1 MQATNNRAEGASSI
15 ASAFAS
21 LSNGSTELPPR
32 FAALKREIISGNE
45 DAVLAGWNR
54 LLERVSLEKLR
65 NVDTSLIP
73 EVEFRDIAANDGN
86 IPKEVVESLR
96 KCGTIVIKG
105 LVDEAQ
111 AVQWKEQIRDY
122 VNKNPQTKGFPA
134 NDIQVYEIY
143 WSKAQLETRAHANM
157 LMAQVAL
164 NRVWSAKPEDAVDLE
179 VPLTYSDRVRMRK
192 PGDRSFNLGPH
203 LDAGS
208 LERWEDTEYRKCYS
222 KIFSGDWEHHDPFDV
237 THRLKATVDMYSGPG
252 GCSAFR
258 SYQGWLS
265 LSDCSPGS
273 GTLRVMP
280 DLIASTAYTL
290 LRPFV
295 KQSSD
300 GVEWELDLDS
310 PRFHGAAMGSGQEL
324 ATMTHPHLNPH
335 GFVSIP
341 RVRPGDA
348 VFWHCDVAHM
358 VEAEHRG
365 TSDSSVLYIP
375 SVPLCEVNSA
385 YIKRQRENFEQGIA
399 PPDFPGG
406 VGESQHKGRGQAED
420 IESIAGRR
428 AMGLE
433 KFGVAEHST
442 PGQRVLPGVANDIL
456 GFK

>member
-1 MQATNNRAEGASSI
+1 MQATHNRAEGASSI

-21 LSNGSTELPPR
+21 LSSGSTELPPR

-45 DAVLAGWNR
+45 NAVLAGWNR

-86 IPKEVVESLR
+86 IPKEVVKSLR

-105 LVDEAQ
+105 LIDEAQ

-143 WSKAQLETRAHANM
+143 WSKAQLKARAHANM

-179 VPLTYSDRVRMRK
+179 VPLTYSDR
-192 PGDRSFNLGPH
+192 
-203 LDAGS
+203 
-208 LERWEDTEYRKCYS
+208 
-222 KIFSGDWEHHDPFDV
+222 
-237 THRLKATVDMYSGPG
+237 
-252 GCSAFR
+252 
-258 SYQGWLS
+258 
-265 LSDCSPGS
+265 
-273 GTLRVMP
+273 
-280 DLIASTAYTL
+280 
-290 LRPFV
+290 
-295 KQSSD
+295 SSD

-310 PRFHGAAMGSGQEL
+310 PHFHGAAMGSGQEL
-324 ATMTHPHLNPH
+324 ATATHSHLNPH

-375 SVPLCEVNSA
+375 SVPLCEVNSV

-420 IESIAGRR
+420 IESTAGRR

-433 KFGVAEHST
+433 RFGVVEHST
-442 PGQRVLPGVANDIL
+442 PGQRVVAEVANDIL